1 MKVSQVFVSAA
12 VMLLSSAIPS
22 AIAQDSQFSDT
33 PIAATIEDQSGGP
46 TDTVPFPGSKQPA
59 PQASAKGLRGGWN
72 DYYKKPYWNDYNWN
86 KPYWKPYWGK
96 PYWKPSSWGY
106 RGRRGANRG
115 GNNKNKSFWGSSS
128 TSDRWES
135 SNQGWGSSN
144 QNYWGPS
151 TSNQSWGS
159 PSNSNQ
165 NYWGAST
172 TSNQNYWGSP
182 SSSTSS
188 DSVPETEDQDFGS
201 ASFIVEDP
209 EENEEEEGADFDNRP
224 PESFESPPVEG
235 VGPKEEEVGFDNGP
249 PEGFGQPPPGVN
261 ANGPEEEEEVG
272 QPPEGFGAPLPNEDS
287 GPEAE
292 AEAEEEGADF
302 GNGPPVGS
310 EFGARPPPSP
320 SGPESEFGVGPPLN
334 EEQQAALRILP
345 LKTSNSADTYSSRCI
360 TCAVV
365 AALYISLS

>member
-1 MKVSQVFVSAA
+1 
-12 VMLLSSAIPS
+12 MLNAHTICILFSKIK
-22 AIAQDSQFSDT
+22 QNLFSDT

-46 TDTVPFPGSKQPA
+46 TNTVPFPGSKQPA

-72 DYYKKPYWNDYNWN
+72 DYYKKPYWNDYYGNN
-86 KPYWKPYWGK
+86 KPYWGK

-106 RGRRGANRG
+106 RGSRGANRG

-135 SNQGWGSSN
+135 SNQGWGYSN
-144 QNYWGPS
+144 QNYWGP
-151 TSNQSWGS
+151 
-159 PSNSNQ
+159 
-165 NYWGAST
+165 ST

-182 SSSTSS
+182 SSSTSPEV

-224 PESFESPPVEG
+224 PESFESPPVEE
-235 VGPKEEEVGFDNGP
+235 VGPEEEEEVGFDNGP

-272 QPPEGFGAPLPNEDS
+272 QPPEGFGALPN
-287 GPEAE
+287 GP
-292 AEAEEEGADF
+292 EAEEEGADF
-302 GNGPPVGS
+302 GNGPPVGA

-320 SGPESEFGVGPPLN
+320 SGADFGNGLPVPVAVGAEFGAGPPPSPSGPEAEFGVGPPLN
-334 EEQQAALRILP
+334 EEHQAALRILP
-345 LKTSNSADTYSSRCI
+345 LKTSNSADTYSSRGI

>member
-1 MKVSQVFVSAA
+1 
-12 VMLLSSAIPS
+12 MLNAHTTCILFSKIK
-22 AIAQDSQFSDT
+22 QNLFSDT

-72 DYYKKPYWNDYNWN
+72 DYYKKPYWNDYYGNN
-86 KPYWKPYWGK
+86 KPYWGK

-106 RGRRGANRG
+106 RGSRGANRG

-144 QNYWGPS
+144 QNQNYWGPS

-165 NYWGAST
+165 NYWGSST
-172 TSNQNYWGSP
+172 TSNQNYWGTP
-182 SSSTSS
+182 SSSTS
-188 DSVPETEDQDFGS
+188 QDFGS
-201 ASFIVEDP
+201 ASFVGVEDP

-224 PESFESPPVEG
+224 PESFESPPVEE
-235 VGPKEEEVGFDNGP
+235 VGPEEEEVGFDNGP

-261 ANGPEEEEEVG
+261 ANGRPEEEEEVG
-272 QPPEGFGAPLPNEDS
+272 QPPEGVGAPLPNEDS
-287 GPEAE
+287 GPADFGNGPPVGAE
-292 AEAEEEGADF
+292 FDARPIPSPSGADF
-302 GNGPPVGS
+302 GNGPPVGPA
-310 EFGARPPPSP
+310 EFDARPPPSP
-320 SGPESEFGVGPPLN
+320 SGPEAEFGVGPPLN

-345 LKTSNSADTYSSRCI
+345 LKTSNSADTYSSRGI